1 MAGRT
6 DSAFPPMLFP
16 QAYNTGPPGR
26 TAGVLPVV
34 GGWGV
39 YGQIRG
45 VDRLVP
51 ENAGLEGKIKIE
63 AQHKVKGEEW
73 RPTEPIVCPLLPPNS
88 DCKIPSSANS
98 HALDFPEHLRNF
110 YLDNHQ
116 DAFGTMSRLLDE
128 HFYFGYGNLQGSV
141 KENTRSMRTMMDFI
155 ENVGYRKCPLTY
167 VQKRARSYSYLFD
180 DVIYDI
186 PPALLGELLHEELMM
201 QSDRELFQEAATGG
215 AMGYIPFEETDAS
228 QQGYLV
234 YPRKAALNHLCIL
247 FHVCQTYLPLLKVG
261 GGSNLFLEAFVWQ
274 RSFKEVT
281 CLAERKT
288 KQDTRLH
295 LITQWECFFFFCAS
309 TVHDILCLPRRLNCN
324 ATDFHKVVL
333 EFQEDGGPRLSV
345 RNKPVEFKLNGTIR
359 QISADCVQDQG
370 QRNSPCSLLLLNS
383 NRKEHLVQFLLFQ
396 TALRSK
402 SLSMSIISLVT
413 FFILHASIPNCAL
426 KMGSSLSEAWGF
438 TGSSCQSPERHGQ
451 TLFRIGE
458 TAECKQRERVILPR
472 YLRDVNAY
480 HYLITTQYSAYIMD
494 ERFPGLP
501 MIKWE
506 HMMKYPPMFTQV
518 LAGAPWG
525 RSSKVLLGSQCCQ
538 ELMLLQYSGGSQAAC
553 QSLGPP
559 QKLCNPPDCLKH
571 LPIQIPHRQESV
583 AERLRSPGAGLAAL
597 YHNQGMES
605 LCVLQLSAAGD
616 IFYQML
622 RPESDPGSE
631 DVPISTE
638 STAEEA
644 EEMRAETGEPNL
656 DHTSDSDLDDTR
668 SEAQDDET
676 AVHRVDVMT
685 NRQAGQHLDSE
696 IHLQADGETGEPV
709 PVNRTDC
716 TRSVLVGSRPGRS
729 PTIPVVASKKVLSR
743 WKRWMAALFDM
754 AERAPRETNSLW
766 VVSTKKLMSSRAF
779 RKHASED
786 GRYEE
791 VKRELKE
798 TMRSRGVLQ
807 GSRTH
812 LKALERVPLPEAV
825 APLDWGDDLSRR
837 LTVAWE
843 GRWNNWWVEKL
854 GLNRD
859 QKIMAL
865 RQKRKRQKESR
876 ARRRPA
882 LPASFTSSV
891 GYQSDL
897 DDRMSWCSAT
907 SNFGDG
913 QSVASSSAIQSL
925 SAQEDVLPAS
935 RGTKERTPVLS
946 APSQSEGPEAKSL
959 SDSSVSSRVPRLPPG
974 NKVVAPPDDPDEPD
988 AGSFST
994 LGSPRPTG
1002 ILKPSGSFARSEQEW
1017 VPGHGSQ
1024 NSQPARKNDL
1034 FSSPTS
1040 RPATQGMLKMTNQ
1053 EAVEENGFSF
1063 LLSPTSQTF
1072 NISSTQTH
1080 PCVMPS
1086 SQSSVRSSQ
1095 PKKKRSRMGF

>member
-234 YPRKAALNHLCIL
+234 YPRKAALNHL
-247 FHVCQTYLPLLKVG
+247 Y
-261 GGSNLFLEAFVWQ
+261 
-274 RSFKEVT
+274 
-281 CLAERKT
+281 
-288 KQDTRLH
+288 
-295 LITQWECFFFFCAS
+295 
-309 TVHDILCLPRRLNCN
+309 
-324 ATDFHKVVL
+324 FHKVVL

-359 QISADCVQDQG
+359 QISADCVQDQVHVG
-370 QRNSPCSLLLLNS
+370 VRSDYHCGVWKVCGWKKPKAL
-383 NRKEHLVQFLLFQ
+383 EVVQTEQMATCINVRLQKLRAEAENLYFNAQ
-396 TALRSK
+396 SAWRWCDHTAHPR
-402 SLSMSIISLVT
+402 IVIY
-413 FFILHASIPNCAL
+413 ADR
-426 KMGSSLSEAWGF
+426 
-438 TGSSCQSPERHGQ
+438 TGVELTDTRSPERHGQ

-559 QKLCNPPDCLKH
+559 QKLCSPPDCLKH

-676 AVHRVDVMT
+676 AVHRVEVMT

-716 TRSVLVGSRPGRS
+716 TRSALAGSRPGRS
-729 PTIPVVASKKVLSR
+729 PTIPMVASKKVLSR

-766 VVSTKKLMSSRAF
+766 VVSTKKLMFSRAF

-913 QSVASSSAIQSL
+913 QSVASLSATQSL

-946 APSQSEGPEAKSL
+946 APSRSEGPEAKSL
-959 SDSSVSSRVPRLPPG
+959 SDSSVSSRVARLPPG

-1053 EAVEENGFSF
+1053 EAVDENGFSF

>member
-1 MAGRT
+1 
-6 DSAFPPMLFP
+6 
-16 QAYNTGPPGR
+16 
-26 TAGVLPVV
+26 
-34 GGWGV
+34 
-39 YGQIRG
+39 
-45 VDRLVP
+45 
-51 ENAGLEGKIKIE
+51 
-63 AQHKVKGEEW
+63 
-73 RPTEPIVCPLLPPNS
+73 
-88 DCKIPSSANS
+88 
-98 HALDFPEHLRNF
+98 
-110 YLDNHQ
+110 
-116 DAFGTMSRLLDE
+116 
-128 HFYFGYGNLQGSV
+128 
-141 KENTRSMRTMMDFI
+141 MDFI

-234 YPRKAALNHLCIL
+234 YPRKAALNHL
-247 FHVCQTYLPLLKVG
+247 Y
-261 GGSNLFLEAFVWQ
+261 
-274 RSFKEVT
+274 
-281 CLAERKT
+281 
-288 KQDTRLH
+288 
-295 LITQWECFFFFCAS
+295 
-309 TVHDILCLPRRLNCN
+309 
-324 ATDFHKVVL
+324 FHKVVL

-359 QISADCVQDQG
+359 QISADCVQDQE
-370 QRNSPCSLLLLNS
+370 STHCALILNS
-383 NRKEHLVQFLLFQ
+383 GQLKWFLLKNPKPNF
-396 TALRSK
+396 TKAVEKNITFFLVKLTGIIPAAVSDTNGKRAVYWLGPALCTFSEPGEELWFVLHRLLGKRVFSPVLF
-402 SLSMSIISLVT
+402 SRSLVT
-413 FFILHASIPNCAL
+413 AHDNSASLRNA
-426 KMGSSLSEAWGF
+426 
-438 TGSSCQSPERHGQ
+438 SPERHGQ

-716 TRSVLVGSRPGRS
+716 TRPGRS

-907 SNFGDG
+907 SNF
-913 QSVASSSAIQSL
+913 
-925 SAQEDVLPAS
+925 
-935 RGTKERTPVLS
+935 
-946 APSQSEGPEAKSL
+946 
-959 SDSSVSSRVPRLPPG
+959 
-974 NKVVAPPDDPDEPD
+974 
-988 AGSFST
+988 
-994 LGSPRPTG
+994 
-1002 ILKPSGSFARSEQEW
+1002 
-1017 VPGHGSQ
+1017 
-1024 NSQPARKNDL
+1024 
-1034 FSSPTS
+1034 
-1040 RPATQGMLKMTNQ
+1040 
-1053 EAVEENGFSF
+1053 
-1063 LLSPTSQTF
+1063 
-1072 NISSTQTH
+1072 
-1080 PCVMPS
+1080 
-1086 SQSSVRSSQ
+1086 
-1095 PKKKRSRMGF
+1095 

>member
-1 MAGRT
+1 
-6 DSAFPPMLFP
+6 
-16 QAYNTGPPGR
+16 
-26 TAGVLPVV
+26 
-34 GGWGV
+34 
-39 YGQIRG
+39 
-45 VDRLVP
+45 
-51 ENAGLEGKIKIE
+51 
-63 AQHKVKGEEW
+63 
-73 RPTEPIVCPLLPPNS
+73 
-88 DCKIPSSANS
+88 
-98 HALDFPEHLRNF
+98 
-110 YLDNHQ
+110 
-116 DAFGTMSRLLDE
+116 
-128 HFYFGYGNLQGSV
+128 
-141 KENTRSMRTMMDFI
+141 MDFI

-234 YPRKAALNHLCIL
+234 YPRKAALNHL
-247 FHVCQTYLPLLKVG
+247 Y
-261 GGSNLFLEAFVWQ
+261 
-274 RSFKEVT
+274 
-281 CLAERKT
+281 
-288 KQDTRLH
+288 
-295 LITQWECFFFFCAS
+295 
-309 TVHDILCLPRRLNCN
+309 
-324 ATDFHKVVL
+324 FHKVVL

-359 QISADCVQDQG
+359 QISADCVQDQESKTKLYKG
-370 QRNSPCSLLLLNS
+370 C
-383 NRKEHLVQFLLFQ
+383 RKEQPAAVSDTNGKRAVYWLGPALCTFSEPGEELWFVLHRLLGKRVFSPV
-396 TALRSK
+396 LFSR
-402 SLSMSIISLVT
+402 SLVT
-413 FFILHASIPNCAL
+413 AHDNSASAL

-538 ELMLLQYSGGSQAAC
+538 ELMLLQYSGRPACGSQAAC

-622 RPESDPGSE
+622 RPESDPG
-631 DVPISTE
+631 
-638 STAEEA
+638 
-644 EEMRAETGEPNL
+644 
-656 DHTSDSDLDDTR
+656 
-668 SEAQDDET
+668 
-676 AVHRVDVMT
+676 RV
-685 NRQAGQHLDSE
+685 
-696 IHLQADGETGEPV
+696 
-709 PVNRTDC
+709 C
-716 TRSVLVGSRPGRS
+716 WPGRS

-882 LPASFTSSV
+882 LPASFTSS
-891 GYQSDL
+891 
-897 DDRMSWCSAT
+897 
-907 SNFGDG
+907 
-913 QSVASSSAIQSL
+913 
-925 SAQEDVLPAS
+925 
-935 RGTKERTPVLS
+935 ERTPVLS

-974 NKVVAPPDDPDEPD
+974 
-988 AGSFST
+988 
-994 LGSPRPTG
+994 SPRPTG

-1024 NSQPARKNDL
+1024 NSQPA
-1034 FSSPTS
+1034 
-1040 RPATQGMLKMTNQ
+1040 
-1053 EAVEENGFSF
+1053 
-1063 LLSPTSQTF
+1063 
-1072 NISSTQTH
+1072 
-1080 PCVMPS
+1080 
-1086 SQSSVRSSQ
+1086 SSVRSSQ

>member
-1 MAGRT
+1 
-6 DSAFPPMLFP
+6 
-16 QAYNTGPPGR
+16 
-26 TAGVLPVV
+26 
-34 GGWGV
+34 
-39 YGQIRG
+39 
-45 VDRLVP
+45 
-51 ENAGLEGKIKIE
+51 
-63 AQHKVKGEEW
+63 
-73 RPTEPIVCPLLPPNS
+73 
-88 DCKIPSSANS
+88 
-98 HALDFPEHLRNF
+98 
-110 YLDNHQ
+110 
-116 DAFGTMSRLLDE
+116 
-128 HFYFGYGNLQGSV
+128 
-141 KENTRSMRTMMDFI
+141 MDFI

-234 YPRKAALNHLCIL
+234 YPRKAALNHL
-247 FHVCQTYLPLLKVG
+247 Y
-261 GGSNLFLEAFVWQ
+261 
-274 RSFKEVT
+274 
-281 CLAERKT
+281 
-288 KQDTRLH
+288 
-295 LITQWECFFFFCAS
+295 
-309 TVHDILCLPRRLNCN
+309 
-324 ATDFHKVVL
+324 FHKVVL

-359 QISADCVQDQG
+359 QISADCVQDQE
-370 QRNSPCSLLLLNS
+370 STHCALILNS
-383 NRKEHLVQFLLFQ
+383 GQKGWQRFKDSGKPKLTGIIFRTKLDAHLCKSRILGDSCHWFGKGTAHLTNGKRAVYWLGPALCTFSEPGEELWFVLHRLLGKRVFSPV
-396 TALRSK
+396 LFSR
-402 SLSMSIISLVT
+402 SLVT
-413 FFILHASIPNCAL
+413 AHDNSARR
-426 KMGSSLSEAWGF
+426 
-438 TGSSCQSPERHGQ
+438 SSCQSPERHGQ

-638 STAEEA
+638 
-644 EEMRAETGEPNL
+644 
-656 DHTSDSDLDDTR
+656 
-668 SEAQDDET
+668 
-676 AVHRVDVMT
+676 
-685 NRQAGQHLDSE
+685 
-696 IHLQADGETGEPV
+696 
-709 PVNRTDC
+709 
-716 TRSVLVGSRPGRS
+716 PGRS

-907 SNFGDG
+907 SNFGD
-913 QSVASSSAIQSL
+913 
-925 SAQEDVLPAS
+925 
-935 RGTKERTPVLS
+935 
-946 APSQSEGPEAKSL
+946 
-959 SDSSVSSRVPRLPPG
+959 VSSRVPRLPPG

-1002 ILKPSGSFARSEQEW
+1002 SFARSEQEW

-1024 NSQPARKNDL
+1024 NSQPAR
-1034 FSSPTS
+1034 
-1040 RPATQGMLKMTNQ
+1040 
-1053 EAVEENGFSF
+1053 
-1063 LLSPTSQTF
+1063 
-1072 NISSTQTH
+1072 QTH